1 VSGGDGRGK
10 LEGRVAIV
18 TGAGRGVYRAT
29 AGSFVRGDGSTLR
42 PASSIDIP
50 QLISQQSS

>member
-1 VSGGDGRGK
+1 MGG
-10 LEGRVAIV
+10 ERVAIV
-18 TGAGRGVYRAT
+18 TGAGCGVNRAT
-29 AGSFVRGDGSTLR
+29 AGSFVRGDGSIPR